1 MSRHKCNI
9 GWGFLPLLFA
19 ATAILTFLVCYLIAV
34 SLDHVIPFVPYISD
48 TGAYPPESCLFSQF
62 LNVAAALGILAVY
75 IRWKSLK
82 KLSVENVKRFSC
94 LNTSSFVIGV
104 LAAIGLSVVGNF
116 QWTSQFEIHIIG
128 AGMAFGLGLV
138 YCWMQSHLTYK
149 LHPRYNSLWIARLR
163 VILAL
168 MVTLSLISMLAGSLA
183 MNFVGGEEDG
193 SAIGSGDKEYAIDPE
208 ISWAYLMT
216 TISEWALAVLLLA
229 WFGTFCV
236 EYTDVWLKTKI
247 GKRSEKP
254 LEEDENVNVIV
265 DDGKSKD
272 TKF

>member
-168 MVTLSLISMLAGSLA
+168 MVTLSLISMWVSQTIFILFLSKGLLPA
-183 MNFVGGEEDG
+183 
-193 SAIGSGDKEYAIDPE
+193 
-208 ISWAYLMT
+208 WAYSGNFISQS
-216 TISEWALAVLLLA
+216 TIDWLQLPISITHNATLNDTSTESKVCCSCYFHSCFFHFHLALQ
-229 WFGTFCV
+229 T
-236 EYTDVWLKTKI
+236 
-247 GKRSEKP
+247 SP
-254 LEEDENVNVIV
+254 LHHCIID
-265 DDGKSKD
+265 S
-272 TKF
+272 